1 MEKYNISGMS
11 CASCVARVEKAVK
24 SVEGVTSCAVNLLT
38 NSMTVEG
45 SASSEKIIN
54 AVEKAGYGAKKKGVE
69 NEVKSL
75 NHAEMLKDKETPVLL
90 KRLIPS
96 LVVLLILMYFS
107 MGYMMWNFPVPKW
120 IDNHI
125 SIGIIQMILASIILL
140 INKDFFING
149 IKGLLHRSP
158 NMGTLVTLG
167 SGISY
172 FYSLFILF
180 SMIYK
185 ITNNAEHSMQ
195 NMEQLYFESSAMV
208 VTLITLGKTLEAR
221 SKGKTTNAL
230 KGLMEL
236 APKTATI
243 LKDGKEIEV
252 GIDEV
257 KLGDN
262 FVVRAGERIP
272 VDGVIIQGNG
282 SIDESCLTGESIP
295 VDKSI
300 ADTVSA
306 GTISKSGYF
315 AARATRVGEDTT
327 LSQIIKMVS
336 DSSATKAPIAKIA
349 DKVSGIFV
357 PFVLGIA
364 LITFVIW
371 MIIGETVG
379 FSLSR
384 AITVLVISCPC
395 ALGLATPVAIMVGNG
410 KGAKNGILFK
420 TAESLEQA
428 GKVQIIALDK
438 TGTITKGEPSV
449 TDIIPIGCES
459 ESALLKYAYS
469 LELKSEHP
477 LAKAITEKGKNE
489 NSEIFELND
498 FETLA
503 GNGLSAKLDGKTLL
517 GGSLSFIGKSV
528 EISEEQ
534 KVNILELAE
543 KGKTPLLFA
552 YDNILLGI
560 IAVADTIKEDSPKA
574 IKELQNMGIK
584 VVMLTGDNEYTA
596 NAIGKEVGV
605 DQIIAGVLP
614 DEKEAVIKELKKEG
628 RVAMVGDGINDAPAL
643 MSTDVGIAIGCGSDI
658 AVDSAEIVL
667 INNKLSDVC
676 GAIRLSRRTVTNIC
690 ENLFWAFIYNLIGI
704 SLASG
709 MFIKVFGW
717 ELTPMYGAAAMS
729 LSSVC
734 VVLNALRLN
743 LVNIHNAKHDRK
755 IKHKKVKEKK
765 ECCKEQSN
773 KKQKTKLKLKEKKK
787 MKKTIKI
794 EGMMCGHCSST
805 VKKALLKIDGVDD
818 AEVSHETG
826 LAVVTLNAPVLN
838 DALRIAIEN
847 VDYKVLEIK

>member
-1 MEKYNISGMS
+1 MEKYDISGMS

-45 SASSEKIIN
+45 SANSENIIN

-69 NEVKSL
+69 NEVNSS
-75 NHAEMLKDKETPVLL
+75 NNAEMFKDKETPVLL
-90 KRLIPS
+90 KRLSSS
-96 LVVLLILMYFS
+96 LVVLLILIYFS

-125 SIGIIQMILASIILL
+125 SIGIIQMLLTSVILL

-172 FYSLFILF
+172 LYSLFILF
-180 SMIYK
+180 SMVYK

-230 KGLMEL
+230 KSLMEL

-257 KLGDN
+257 MLGDC

-300 ADTVSA
+300 DDAVSA
-306 GTISKSGYF
+306 GSISKSGYF
-315 AARATRVGEDTT
+315 TARATRVGEDTT
-327 LSQIIKMVS
+327 LSQIIKMVC

-349 DKVSGIFV
+349 DKVSGVFV

-364 LITFVIW
+364 LITFVVW

-449 TDIIPIGCES
+449 TDIIPVGCES
-459 ESALLKYAYS
+459 ELALLKYAYS

-477 LAKAITEKGKNE
+477 LAKAIIEKGKNE
-489 NSEIFELND
+489 NSEIFDLND
-498 FETLA
+498 LETLA

-528 EISEEQ
+528 EISEKQ
-534 KVNILELAE
+534 RVKILELAE

-552 YDNILLGI
+552 YDNVLLGI

-614 DEKEAVIKELKKEG
+614 DGKEAVIKELKKEG

-643 MSTDVGIAIGCGSDI
+643 MSADVGIAIGCGSDI
-658 AVDSAEIVL
+658 AIDSAEIVL
-667 INNKLSDVC
+667 INNKLTDVC
-676 GAIRLSRRTVTNIC
+676 GAIRLSRRTLTNIC
-690 ENLFWAFIYNLIGI
+690 ENLFWAFIYNVIGI

-709 MFIKVFGW
+709 IFIRIFGW

-743 LVNIHNAKHDRK
+743 LVNIHNAKHDKK
-755 IKHKKVKEKK
+755 IRHKKVKEKK
-765 ECCKEQSN
+765 ECCEEQSN
-773 KKQKTKLKLKEKKK
+773 QKQKTKLKLKEKKK

-818 AEVSHETG
+818 AEVNHETG